1 MAAISPDRLFRSR
14 TGEPLNPTRLQK
26 AYTDAKRRARV
37 TKIGGIH
44 ALRHAYATHPLA
56 AGLSVERLQRLM
68 GHTNLRT
75 TLRYVHGLPSA
86 REGEGAL
93 DLLAHL
99 EGNHG

>member
-1 MAAISPDRLFRSR
+1 MGVNFRCRQGVSFWCRL
-14 TGEPLNPTRLQK
+14 T
-26 AYTDAKRRARV
+26 
-37 TKIGGIH
+37 GGIH
-44 ALRHAYATHPLA
+44 ALRHACATHPLA

-75 TLRYVHGLPSA
+75 TLRSVHWLPSA

-99 EGNHG
+99 GGSHG